1 MKPVVV
7 YTRNISTFSR
17 LVDCEFSD
25 SLSNGVA
32 CNYFTS
38 SPVYT
43 EMGDRFTGMPSV
55 GIYTSQPPRPTEPPS
70 VGAISTGDGVCYCVA
85 EGPVARSAGI
95 LIYRMRRK
103 KRIPIFHSYMIF
115 GIFMKKST
123 QSNCFTVIML
133 NILRYTS
140 RNLVSRHH
148 LLQCVKRLLFK
159 NHEYYL
165 KRR

>member
-1 MKPVVV
+1 VKPMVV

-17 LVDCEFSD
+17 LVDVDCDF
-25 SLSNGVA
+25 LSNGVA
-32 CNYFTS
+32 CNYCAS

-43 EMGDRFTGMPSV
+43 EMGDRFADMPSV

-103 KRIPIFHSYMIF
+103 KNESPF
-115 GIFMKKST
+115 ST
-123 QSNCFTVIML
+123 HI
-133 NILRYTS
+133 
-140 RNLVSRHH
+140 
-148 LLQCVKRLLFK
+148 
-159 NHEYYL
+159 
-165 KRR
+165 